1 MGLPKTVLNRFVQYQ
16 FVRVLDWLLQYYCG
30 MFELADD
37 GFATRRQT
45 RLFDELLA
53 LFLAEGFSHLT
64 LDDMVARLHCSKST
78 LYTLA
83 AGKDELVR
91 RVTVHFFKRAT
102 NAVEAALGQAETERI
117 AAYLTAVGDALAVAS
132 DAFMSDLNA
141 FTPARE
147 VYEANTRAAAQR
159 VRELIEEGVDAGAYR
174 EVHASFAADLIATM
188 MVRIQQSGVR
198 AATGL
203 TDAEAYAELATLL
216 TYGLT
221 RNGRH
226 PEG

>member
-1 MGLPKTVLNRFVQYQ
+1 MS
-16 FVRVLDWLLQYYCG
+16 D
-30 MFELADD
+30 LAAD

-45 RLFDELLA
+45 ALFDDLLA

-64 LDDMVARLHCSKST
+64 LDEIAARLHCSKST

-102 NAVEAALGQAETERI
+102 NAVEATLGQARTERI
-117 AAYLTAVGDALAVAS
+117 SAYLTAVGEELAVAS
-132 DAFMSDLNA
+132 DVFMADLNA
-141 FTPARE
+141 FAPARE

-159 VRELIEEGVDAGAYR
+159 VRELIEEGVGDGAYR

-188 MVRIQQSGVR
+188 MVRIQQRDVR
-198 AATGL
+198 TATGL
-203 TDAEAYAELATLL
+203 SDAEAYAELATLL
-216 TYGLT
+216 TNGL
-221 RNGRH
+221 RAR
-226 PEG
+226 PL